1 LQAAWRPKSAKWSR
15 TGSAR
20 ITPTRL
26 RKRRLPPGASATRW
40 DLRLA
45 VEN

>member
-26 RKRRLPPGASATRW
+26 RKRRLPPGRLGDEMGSAIGR
-40 DLRLA
+40 
-45 VEN
+45 